1 VKTSWA
7 DSFRSFLAN
16 RLFTSFFGMAVDE
29 WFKLLRKHGFAVDAP
44 YLPRAALMTLT
55 SVLTSLIGAYENRKY
70 GPKLAD
76 VEVRPPLFVLGHW
89 RSGTTHLHNLLAQDE
104 QFAYPNMWQVLN
116 PHTFLTTERYSAIM
130 KLAAPKTRLIDNV
143 TFADDVPSEDEF
155 ATCGTLCSPCVGW
168 IFPGWADHYD
178 RYLTFRAVPEDE
190 VERWKAALIILYKKL
205 TLKFGRPLVLKSPPH
220 TGRIALL
227 LEMFP
232 DARFV
237 HIHRDP
243 FSVFLSARRWIPVM
257 ERASRLHNARS
268 PEDIDARIIRR
279 YKALYDAYFEERHLI
294 PEGRLHELSFEELE
308 RDPVGV
314 VRGIYEH
321 LDILGFEEFEPS
333 LKRYV
338 GSISGYR
345 KNEWPELPTGLRE
358 KIAHA
363 WERSF
368 QEWGYPRD

>member
-1 VKTSWA
+1 
-7 DSFRSFLAN
+7 
-16 RLFTSFFGMAVDE
+16 
-29 WFKLLRKHGFAVDAP
+29 
-44 YLPRAALMTLT
+44 
-55 SVLTSLIGAYENRKY
+55 
-70 GPKLAD
+70 

>member
-1 VKTSWA
+1 MKTS
-7 DSFRSFLAN
+7 RSDKIRIFLAS
-16 RLFTSFFGMAVDE
+16 RLYTSFFGMGVDE

-55 SVLTSLIGAYENRKY
+55 SVLTSLIGAYENKKY

-76 VEVRPPLFVLGHW
+76 VEVRPPLFILGHW
-89 RSGTTHLHNLLAQDE
+89 RSGTTHLHNLLAQDR

-143 TFADDVPSEDEF
+143 TFANDVPSEDEF
-155 ATCGTLCSPCVGW
+155 ATCGALCSPCVGW
-168 IFPGWADHYD
+168 IFPRWAGYYD
-178 RYLTFRAVPEDE
+178 RYITFRDVPEDE
-190 VERWKAALIILYKKL
+190 VDRWKAALTLLYKKL
-205 TLKFGRPLVLKSPPH
+205 TWKFGQPLVLKSPPH

-243 FSVFLSARRWIPVM
+243 FAVFLSARRWIPVM
-257 ERASRLHNARS
+257 ERASRLHNVCS

-279 YKALYDAYFEERHLI
+279 YSALYDAFFEERGLI
-294 PEGRLHELSFEELE
+294 PDGQFHEIRFEDLE
-308 RDPVGV
+308 RDPVAQL
-314 VRGIYEH
+314 RKLYERLGIT
-321 LDILGFEEFEPS
+321 GFEAFRPS
-333 LKRYV
+333 LKQYV
-338 GSISGYR
+338 GSVSGYR
-345 KNEWPELPTGLRE
+345 KNEFPELPTGLRE

-368 QEWGYPRD
+368 EEWGYPRD